1 MRATEA
7 FRRLSALGVSVL
19 RTADAASSLG
29 LRIDAA
35 SQLLRRLRDDGLV
48 SSLRKGLWCIG
59 KPPDRMAL
67 VEHLTAPHPA
77 YVSLQSALYARGMI
91 DQIPET
97 IYVVSLG
104 RPGSIKTSAG
114 VFSVHHVPPELFG
127 GFEYLP
133 ESGIKL
139 AFPEKALVDLLYL
152 SGTSLRLFRSL
163 PELELPRGFRASEAR
178 DWIRRI
184 PSPRLR
190 SLVES
195 RFKQVLSAASPAP
208 GKRSKAGDRVAN
220 ELSRDRKGAGRPSLH
235 RQSVRR
241 RP

>member
-19 RTADAASSLG
+19 RTTDVASALG
-29 LRIDAA
+29 LRVDAA
-35 SQLLRRLRDDGLV
+35 SQLLRRLHDDGLV
-48 SSLRKGLWCIG
+48 SSLRRGLWYLG
-59 KPPDRMAL
+59 TAPDRMAL

-91 DQIPET
+91 SQIPET
-97 IYVVSLG
+97 TYVVSLG
-104 RPGSIKTSAG
+104 RSGGIKTSVG
-114 VFSVHHVPPELFG
+114 VFSVHHVPPALFG

-139 AFPEKALVDLLYL
+139 ALPEKALVDLLYL

-163 PELELPRGFRASEAR
+163 PELELPRGFRAGESR
-178 DWIRRI
+178 RWFRRI

-190 SLVES
+190 SLVER
-195 RFKQVLSAASPAP
+195 RFGQVLAAAHP
-208 GKRSKAGDRVAN
+208 
-220 ELSRDRKGAGRPSLH
+220 
-235 RQSVRR
+235 
-241 RP
+241 